1 LALSG
6 LWWWIDRWRKS
17 TAYTDMTLAEQ
28 GAYRNLLD
36 EAHLRGGA
44 LPNNER
50 ILAKASGDAVGW
62 PEVRAVVMAHFE
74 LHADGWHNATLDS
87 VLRESNRRAEKQR
100 EYRARQDRGNATGN
114 ATGNG
119 GGNEVR
125 PPDPDPD
132 PDLLSGSGRKSSS
145 VLHAAH
151 EPAARPTRKAAA
163 AQPADD
169 DAGGTLR
176 FPVVGGDGAPWRLPP
191 AQVADWAR
199 LYPNLDVPGEMRKAL
214 AWLIANPKRR
224 KTRGG
229 MPSFLVNWL
238 SRATDQGRDHGHGP
252 AGKTAGN
259 LGNALRF
266 IDRGTS

>member
-100 EYRARQDRGNATGN
+100 EYRARQDSGNATGN
-114 ATGNG
+114 ATGNA
-119 GGNEVR
+119 GGNKGR
-125 PPDPDPD
+125 PPDPSPDPD
-132 PDLLSGSGRKSSS
+132 PDLSRR
-145 VLHAAH
+145 
-151 EPAARPTRKAAA
+151 ARTFCERY
-163 AQPADD
+163 AQLYRDHRRGARYVSKPDTDLVEAEQLVRVWDD
-169 DAGGTLR
+169 DRLEQLAVAFLKTDHDFAEKGSRTMAQFRSMASWCDSRLREAGL
-176 FPVVGGDGAPWRLPP
+176 
-191 AQVADWAR
+191 
-199 LYPNLDVPGEMRKAL
+199 
-214 AWLIANPKRR
+214 
-224 KTRGG
+224 
-229 MPSFLVNWL
+229 
-238 SRATDQGRDHGHGP
+238 
-252 AGKTAGN
+252 
-259 LGNALRF
+259 
-266 IDRGTS
+266 